1 MLKTVVQLRL
11 AEAKEKKMK
20 VVYCDETL
28 VTKNSISDS
37 SWSRKRSNIEIDC
50 EKVYTGYV
58 SIIAAVSAEK
68 GLELIKLHDKPIYKF
83 SFSVYLN
90 ELSRVND
97 R

>member
-1 MLKTVVQLRL
+1 
-11 AEAKEKKMK
+11 MK

-50 EKVYTGYV
+50 ENVYTGYV

-68 GLELIKLHDKPIYKF
+68 GVELIKLHDSAINKF
-83 SFSVYLN
+83 RFSVYLN